1 MQRSIEHDQIM
12 FSGNYTHS
20 MALVIFSSL
29 DRWHVHSINYSTSVL
44 VVSWKSAFEGR
55 TRFLLVRKICFR
67 IPLG

>member
-29 DRWHVHSINYSTSVL
+29 DRWHVHSINILTYNQNNNNMIT
-44 VVSWKSAFEGR
+44 
-55 TRFLLVRKICFR
+55 I
-67 IPLG
+67 IPIIK